1 MREETRYTMKEIEMA
16 TGVKSTTLSAR
27 RKARGIEVNTD
38 GYTLQEV
45 KTMIKKRR
53 GGGRRLNP
61 KKADEL
67 KQRLLND
74 GAL

>member
-16 TGVKSTTLSAR
+16 TGIKTSVLSAR
-27 RKARGIEVNTD
+27 RRTRGIEANAD

-53 GGGRRLNP
+53 GGGGAEAESKEGRRT
-61 KKADEL
+61 
-67 KQRLLND
+67 QTTVT
-74 GAL
+74 

>member
-1 MREETRYTMKEIEMA
+1 MRDERYTMKEIEMA
-16 TGVKSTTLSAR
+16 TGIKASVLSAR
-27 RKARGIEVNTD
+27 RKTRGIEANAD

-53 GGGRRLNP
+53 GGGRRRLNP
-61 KKADEL
+61 KKSDEL
-67 KQRLLND
+67 KKQLLND